1 MDAAGFHVWERQRK
15 ELAVLRSLE
24 RLRPEWDEVL
34 DGTEKVLYQNGES
47 AYQAICEEF
56 HRTFGA
62 KSSRRAE
69 WENIGEQLLM
79 FFAYTYFC
87 GAVYDDE
94 IFTKVKM
101 AVVCTLFIHELNVG
115 TYLKNNRQFKLDDQ
129 IRICYQFSRE
139 LEHSDLNLNRFE
151 ELMSEKEIFSFENLL
166 KIC

>member
-1 MDAAGFHVWERQRK
+1 MRK
-15 ELAVLRSLE
+15 TVVPEMEVLRPGWQEYLKNC
-24 RLRPEWDEVL
+24 LTP
-34 DGTEKVLYQNGES
+34 LYNRNTDPQSDSGNLYS
-47 AYQAICEEF
+47 WQKSEF
-56 HRTFGA
+56 DF
-62 KSSRRAE
+62 SYPDWQIQE
-69 WENIGEQLLM
+69 EQLLVYWI
-79 FFAYTYFC
+79 YTYFC

-94 IFTKVKM
+94 IFAKVKM

>member
-1 MDAAGFHVWERQRK
+1 MILEVQDTEITAANAAALSNKLCQI
-15 ELAVLRSLE
+15 A
-24 RLRPEWDEVL
+24 
-34 DGTEKVLYQNGES
+34 N
-47 AYQAICEEF
+47 
-56 HRTFGA
+56 
-62 KSSRRAE
+62 
-69 WENIGEQLLM
+69 
-79 FFAYTYFC
+79 

-94 IFTKVKM
+94 IFAKVKM

-115 TYLKNNRQFKLDDQ
+115 TYLKSNRQFKLDDQ